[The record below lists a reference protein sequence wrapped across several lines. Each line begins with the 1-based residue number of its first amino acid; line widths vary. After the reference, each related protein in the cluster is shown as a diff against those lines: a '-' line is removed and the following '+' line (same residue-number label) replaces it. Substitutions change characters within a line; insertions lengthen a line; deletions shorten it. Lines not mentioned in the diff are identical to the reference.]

1 MVNQKPSVLIVDDEQ
16 VVCDVLDAE
25 LCDRGYLCT
34 TALSGNDALAK
45 LAAEDFAVVLLDI
58 RLPEMSGMEVL
69 REIWLNHTNAATI
82 MITAVNDVNTAV
94 EAMKLGAADYLV
106 KPFDLDRVET
116 SIRTAL
122 EAKPATKKSS
132 TEIDAIALGVETRLD
147 SLFGYSKIAAQ
158 ETIDVARQLDIA
170 EEEIQEWAAA
180 KAMLGSEKNKV
191 IKSSLDK
198 LQRSPLAQSI
208 MGVSVPYLY
217 PAKSNES
224 QD

>member
-1 MVNQKPSVLIVDDEQ
+1 
-16 VVCDVLDAE
+16 
-25 LCDRGYLCT
+25 
-34 TALSGNDALAK
+34 
-45 LAAEDFAVVLLDI
+45 
-58 RLPEMSGMEVL
+58 
-69 REIWLNHTNAATI
+69 

-122 EAKPATKKSS
+122 ETKPATSKSS
-132 TEIDAIALGVETRLD
+132 TEIDTIAFGIEARLD
-147 SLFGYSKIAAQ
+147 PFSAFSKIVAQ
-158 ETIDVARQLDIA
+158 ETIDIARQLGMA

-180 KAMLGSEKNKV
+180 KAMLGSERNKV

-208 MGVSVPYLY
+208 MGVLVPNLC
-217 PAKSNES
+217 PPKSDES
-224 QD
+224 QN